1 MVFSGLGLWS
11 VFGWVDRGLAC
22 DYVVEE
28 LPERIGGVLRVWVTQ
43 VAAWVATVV
52 QSRVGCFWAQFN
64 AVIGLFHVRVS
75 VNR

>member
-1 MVFSGLGLWS
+1 
-11 VFGWVDRGLAC
+11 
-22 DYVVEE
+22 
-28 LPERIGGVLRVWVTQ
+28 
-43 VAAWVATVV
+43 V